1 MNSTSTSSRL
11 MISTAVA
18 AAILAACSATP
29 TRPAGAAA
37 LRTRL
42 IELQSDPQLAGRAP
56 LAMDEA
62 GKAVTAAEQPQ
73 PDPAINAHLQ
83 FMADRKISIAA
94 AEAHSQW
101 SVDQRRQIAEQRT
114 AMQLDARTQ
123 EADAANARSAIARA
137 DASDQRRAADAANVR
152 TSVAQADAS
161 DQRQEA
167 SDANTRTTLAQAD
180 ASEQRH
186 VAGAALDEAAESRRQ
201 AVEMQHQVEDLQAR
215 VTERGLVLTL
225 GDVLFTTGTSDLR
238 IGGDSH
244 LARLAAFL
252 NRYPHRSARI
262 EGHTDNVGGE
272 GYNQG
277 LSQRRAD
284 SVKAYLVAQGVDGS
298 RLTATGMGE
307 GTPVG
312 DNKSA
317 TGRQQNRRV
326 EVIIADAMVSAR

>member
-1 MNSTSTSSRL
+1 MNATTTNSRL
-11 MISTAVA
+11 LIGAAVA
-18 AAILAACSATP
+18 VALLAACSVTP

-37 LRTRL
+37 LRARL
-42 IELQSDPQLAGRAP
+42 IQLQSDPQLAGRAP
-56 LAMDEA
+56 LAMDQA
-62 GKAVTAAEQPQ
+62 SRAVTAAEQPQ
-73 PDPAINAHLQ
+73 ADAAINAHLQ

-101 SVDQRRQIAEQRT
+101 SVDQRRQITEQRS
-114 AMQLDARTQ
+114 AMQLNARTQ
-123 EADAANARSAIARA
+123 EADAANARTSVARA
-137 DASDQRRAADAANVR
+137 DADAANSR
-152 TSVAQADAS
+152 TTIAQADAAG
-161 DQRQEA
+161 QR
-167 SDANTRTTLAQAD
+167 LA
-180 ASEQRH
+180 
-186 VAGAALDEAAESRRQ
+186 AGAAMDDAAESRRQ

-238 IGGDSH
+238 IGGDGH
-244 LARLAAFL
+244 LSRLAAFL
-252 NRYPHRSARI
+252 NRYPHRNAKI

-284 SVKAYLVAQGVDGS
+284 SVKSYLVAQGVDTG

-312 DNKSA
+312 DNKTV

-326 EVIIADAMVSAR
+326 EVIIADDMVSAR